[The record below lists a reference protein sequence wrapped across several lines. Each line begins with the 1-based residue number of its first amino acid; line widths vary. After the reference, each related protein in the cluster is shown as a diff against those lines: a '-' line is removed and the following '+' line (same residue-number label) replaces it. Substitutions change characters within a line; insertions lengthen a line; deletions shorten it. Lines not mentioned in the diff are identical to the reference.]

1 MFGLVAALLIVF
13 VAVAFSLQNAVP
25 ITIQF
30 FSWTFQGSLVLVLLT
45 TLAVGVII
53 SLVASL
59 PSQVKRSRL
68 IAHHQKTIVELER
81 QLKDQKRTTVRTGTS

>member
-1 MFGLVAALLIVF
+1 VFGLVIALLIAF

-68 IAHHQKTIVELER
+68 ISHHQKTIVELER
-81 QLKDQKRTTVRTGTS
+81 QLEDQKHHTVQMENS